1 MVLKTESIRNI
12 NDLSKTS
19 YKVLI
24 MRRYPFWFKGLK
36 KKINE
41 YLPILSPSEQLLT
54 DYLNE
59 LKRVK
64 EPRIAWNI
72 VQYDSRFRRQIL
84 RDSKALAEL
93 RRIKRISKEL
103 NGRRVVYLLCHEPTD
118 EYCHRRIVKE
128 LINKYDLGS

>member
-1 MVLKTESIRNI
+1 MVVKTASIREI
-12 NDLSKTS
+12 DKLSKTS

-24 MRRYPFWFKGLK
+24 MRRYPFWMKGLK

-54 DYLNE
+54 DYLKE
-59 LKRVK
+59 LKRVNNPK
-64 EPRIAWNI
+64 IAWNL

-84 RDSKALAEL
+84 RDSNALAEM

-103 NGRRVVYLLCHEPTD
+103 NGKRVVYLLCHEPTD
-118 EYCHRRIVKE
+118 EYCHRRIIKE
-128 LINKYDLGS
+128 LMDKFDLGD